1 MKTVRT
7 LLLGSAA
14 GLLAVAGAQAADMPV
29 KAKPVEYVKICT
41 LYGAGFYYIPG
52 TDTCIKIGGYIRVQ
66 VDHNGGGGG
75 ITNGS
80 GPQMTGAG
88 RYTRDLTNDID
99 YRVRGVVTFDA
110 RSQTDYGTLRSY
122 IRAGWENT
130 TPAAT
135 GGGTTATSYWDRAF
149 IQFAGFTVG
158 RAQSMFDMFTYGGAY
173 SYLNVRTAGDTGASG
188 QNLWAYT
195 VQFGNGVSYT
205 LSLEDPATRKRAV
218 MDNTCANFIGNTAPL
233 QDNGMALNGA
243 PCTAS
248 PTSFGFRVPNIV
260 TNLRIDQ
267 AWGYAGIS
275 TAIQEAS
282 GAYYGA
288 VNNVNSGHPADKYG
302 WAFSASGLL
311 NLQGGDIIGVNFVY
325 SKGATGYATNASWW
339 QLYSNSN
346 SRTMGWDADGVFGT
360 GTDVELTEAWSINA
374 GYQHIWGAA
383 GTFGGKWRTS
393 LYGGYVVVNYNDR
406 ATQLINQG
414 FAAGSAC
421 NPGAAASVNTAFTPL
436 AGNSCSPDYSFYQ
449 IGSRTQFNPHPLM
462 DIGLDVVYTKVNT
475 AYAGA
480 ANWAANGSRPA
491 CTNSAIL
498 GCDFADRGTLTTMMR
513 WQRNFYP

>member
-7 LLLGSAA
+7 FLLGSAA

-29 KAKPVEYVKICT
+29 KAKPVEYVKVCT

-66 VDHNGGGGG
+66 VDAGGGGGG
-75 ITNGS
+75 IVTGS
-80 GPQMTGAG
+80 GPQMAG
-88 RYTRDLTNDID
+88 QARYTRDLTNDIN

-110 RSQTDYGTLRSY
+110 RNQTDYGTLRSY

-135 GGGTTATSYWDRAF
+135 GGGTTSTSYWDRAF

-205 LSLEDPATRKRAV
+205 LSFEDPATRKVGTCDATQACWAV
-218 MDNTCANFIGNTAPL
+218 
-233 QDNGMALNGA
+233 NGGLAYDSGLAVQPGGA
-243 PCTAS
+243 AS
-248 PTSFGFRVPNIV
+248 QFGFRVPDII

-275 TAIQEAS
+275 TAIHDAS
-282 GAYYGA
+282 GAYYGTP
-288 VNNVNSGHPADKYG
+288 NNVNNGHPSDKYG
-302 WAFSASGLL
+302 WAFSACGLL
-311 NLQGGDIIGVNFVY
+311 NLPGGDIVGINFVW
-325 SKGATGYATNASWW
+325 SKGAPGYATNSNAW
-339 QLYSNSN
+339 QMYNS
-346 SRTMGWDADGVFGT
+346 SSSVGIGWVADGIYDSTAGRQN
-360 GTDVELTEAWSINA
+360 VELTNAWSINA

-393 LYGGYVVVNYNDR
+393 VYGGYVQVSYNDT
-406 ATQLINQG
+406 AKEIIL
-414 FAAGSAC
+414 SHL
-421 NPGAAASVNTAFTPL
+421 PGAAGTRPCGVPVAGAVWPPL
-436 AGNSCSPDYSFYQ
+436 NIAVGSGNSCSPDFSFYQ

-462 DIGLDVVYTKVNT
+462 DIGLDVVYTRLNT
-475 AYAGA
+475 AFKGA
-480 ANWAANGSRPA
+480 STNIYPANASRPA
-491 CTNSAIL
+491 VSVI
-498 GCDFADRGTLTTMMR
+498 DDQSVLTAMMR